1 LLLSRVFI
9 ERGAQQGETD
19 EWDQLTLE
27 SLQHAFFGS

>member
-9 ERGAQQGETD
+9 ERGAQQGESH

-27 SLQHAFFGS
+27 ALQQAFFGS